1 MSKLMTELKEEKLRS
16 GTRQRAL
23 DSLSRL
29 GVDLGSQLG
38 DAAAA
43 VTGLEG
49 TVRQA
54 IDEAVQ
60 RCHAAAAKE
69 AGGAARRVPT
79 LELELAE
86 AQRRLWGAEEEL
98 VASRR
103 AEGLLRTELERKQR
117 VLRQLGTTA
126 GGAAG
131 GSAAGGAA
139 GGSAA
144 GGFLGLGASVIG
156 ASLGL
161 GELFCGAGPGT
172 PQKATPHQPEAEA
185 EEAPQRWQDAGY
197 AALLEGALL
206 RSEGRCMQQAAALE
220 AARRRGLQAEAA
232 RQCDDAPASPGGFT
246 VLQLTAEGER
256 AVEAAGAD
264 ALAQAEAEA
273 LAQAEAAA
281 DALMQGDLEQWGEA
295 GGGEGGGAAG
305 GLAPLTASAA
315 SAAVSGAREQVS
327 HSSELRHAEAVG
339 CLREELEAARRKAGR
354 LEKLVAKLAAEVKA
368 SKTSPVERQAQAP
381 GSPAEPA
388 LPRPPRSAA
397 RGAAAPTPPSRP
409 FPSRRGKRAPSSMH
423 DMCQLATRHHTYI
436 SYIYVCIYDRRASS
450 SSPCSLAS
458 SSSRR
463 ATACAHCRARCTPAS
478 MRPRSGCSLHHAQR
492 PS

>member
-23 DSLSRL
+23 DSLGRL

-388 LPRPPRSAA
+388 LPRPPPQRSS
-397 RGAAAPTPPSRP
+397 RGRSPHPSIAP
-409 FPSRRGKRAPSSMH
+409 
-423 DMCQLATRHHTYI
+423 L
-436 SYIYVCIYDRRASS
+436 
-450 SSPCSLAS
+450 SLAPWQEGS
-458 SSSRR
+458 EQ
-463 ATACAHCRARCTPAS
+463 
-478 MRPRSGCSLHHAQR
+478 HA
-492 PS
+492 

>member
-23 DSLSRL
+23 DSLGRL

-49 TVRQA
+49 TVREA
-54 IDEAVQ
+54 IDEAAH
-60 RCHAAAAKE
+60 RCLAAAAKE
-69 AGGAARRVPT
+69 AGGAARRVPA

-86 AQRRLWGAEEEL
+86 AQRLQWGAEEEL
-98 VASRR
+98 VTSRR
-103 AEGLLRTELERKQR
+103 AEGLLRAELERKQS
-117 VLRQLGTTA
+117 VLRQLGTA

-131 GSAAGGAA
+131 SQASGTAGGGAAGGAA
-139 GGSAA
+139 S
-144 GGFLGLGASVIG
+144 GFLGLGASVLG

-161 GELFCGAGPGT
+161 GELFCGAGPAT

-206 RSEGRCMQQAAALE
+206 RSEARCMQQAAALE
-220 AARRRGLQAEAA
+220 AGRRRGLQAEAA
-232 RQCDDAPASPGGFT
+232 RQCDQAPASPGGFT

-256 AVEAAGAD
+256 AVEAAGVD
-264 ALAQAEAEA
+264 AQAEAEADA

-281 DALMQGDLEQWGEA
+281 DALMQGDLEQWDEVGDGVGGGA
-295 GGGEGGGAAG
+295 GGGAGG

-327 HSSELRHAEAVG
+327 HSSEQQHAEAVG

-354 LEKLVAKLAAEVKA
+354 LEKMVAKLAAEVKT

-381 GSPAEPA
+381 GLPAEPA
-388 LPRPPRSAA
+388 RARRTAAREALAPPPHPAPRPL
-397 RGAAAPTPPSRP
+397 APLPL
-409 FPSRRGKRAPSSMH
+409 APWPAGPE
-423 DMCQLATRHHTYI
+423 QHT
-436 SYIYVCIYDRRASS
+436 
-450 SSPCSLAS
+450 L
-458 SSSRR
+458 
-463 ATACAHCRARCTPAS
+463 
-478 MRPRSGCSLHHAQR
+478 
-492 PS
+492 